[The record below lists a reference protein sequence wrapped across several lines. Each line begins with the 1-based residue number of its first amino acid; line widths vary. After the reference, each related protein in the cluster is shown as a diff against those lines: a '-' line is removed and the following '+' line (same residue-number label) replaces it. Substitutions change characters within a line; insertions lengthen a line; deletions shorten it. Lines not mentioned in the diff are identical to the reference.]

1 MRKIV
6 KIVTNLFY
14 ILFIASLVVF
24 GAAVALSV
32 FGKEGTYQLF
42 VVESGSMKPSIEI
55 GSVLLVQPASRAR
68 KSASPIPAPTF
79 NKGDIVTYLAG
90 KDPVTHRVVE
100 IEKTDGQITYQ
111 TKGDA
116 NRTPDQVKV
125 AENQILGKVIL
136 TAPYIGHAINFAK
149 TQMGYIFLIVVP
161 ITLIIYSEIL
171 AINSEVRKIFAQRRR
186 RREAI

>member
-6 KIVTNLFY
+6 KIAANLFY
-14 ILFIASLVVF
+14 GLFIAAIVVF
-24 GAAVALSV
+24 GAAFVLSV

-42 VVESGSMKPSIEI
+42 VVRSGSMKPSIEI
-55 GSVLLVQPASRAR
+55 GSVLLVQPASQVKKIA
-68 KSASPIPAPTF
+68 APLPTPVF
-79 NKGDIVTYLAG
+79 HQGDIVTYLVG
-90 KDPVTHRVVE
+90 DDPITHRVVGVE
-100 IEKTDGQITYQ
+100 DSDSQFTYQ

-116 NRTPDQVKV
+116 NRTPDQGKV
-125 AENQILGKVIL
+125 SEKQILGKTIL
-136 TAPYIGHAINFAK
+136 VVPFVGHAINFAK

-171 AINSEVRKIFAQRRR
+171 TISSEVKKIFAQRRG